1 MPMKLTHVELRNWR
15 NFAHIEFDLN
25 TRLFVV
31 GPNASG
37 KSNLLDALRFISDVA
52 NAGLNEAST
61 KKRGS
66 FRSIV
71 HGNAEECTLAFK
83 FDNSAL
89 QGYELSL
96 IQGYEPVI
104 YDGEEVGEELA
115 DVPNVK
121 AEDIFTADG
130 NVHLPSQVT
139 HIWGRKVVFAN
150 ETALQSATLSNS
162 FKGIRDY
169 FTGIH
174 YIHPN
179 PKKMLERG
187 RYDEHATGF
196 TQRVASRPDA
206 VLQPAIARIRPI
218 LASIVP
224 EIPCLRHKRI
234 GSNDDI
240 IFYSD
245 DPQKPGAFTHMR
257 FSEGTLRILGILFE
271 LATLPK
277 DTSLVLIEEPELFM
291 QPSVV
296 RSLPDFF
303 AAVAAD
309 RNVQMIITTHSPDL
323 IDNELIR
330 PDQVLM
336 LEPTDTGTKGTL
348 LSESQDPRVRSF
360 VKTGFPLSDA
370 VDSVNRRRIPLG
382 IWERR

>member
-1 MPMKLTHVELRNWR
+1 MKLTHVELRNWR

-31 GPNASG
+31 GPNAAG

-52 NAGLNEAST
+52 KMGLREAAER
-61 KKRGS
+61 RGGPKS
-66 FRSIV
+66 VSYVFSEENTAFLAFAFAE
-71 HGNAEECTLAFK
+71 GEEQKTYELLLSPCFAEEEGLFVIGERAKRATGAPTNYLEQINAKLARVNG
-83 FDNSAL
+83 D
-89 QGYELSL
+89 L
-96 IQGYEPVI
+96 IQGSEY
-104 YDGEEVGEELA
+104 
-115 DVPNVK
+115 
-121 AEDIFTADG
+121 
-130 NVHLPSQVT
+130 
-139 HIWGRKVVFAN
+139 
-150 ETALQSATLSNS
+150 TALQHDLTNED
-162 FKGIRDY
+162 IRDIRD
-169 FTGIH
+169 FFADIH

-196 TQRVASRPDA
+196 TQRAASLPDT
-206 VLQPAIARIRPI
+206 VLAPAIARIRPI
-218 LASIVP
+218 LASIVH
-224 EIPCLRHKRI
+224 EIPNLTYERRGTGK
-234 GSNDDI
+234 DLD
-240 IFYSD
+240 FYSD
-245 DPQKPGAFTHMR
+245 SYTGESNTSTVFSHDQ

-360 VKTGFPLSDA
+360 VKTGFPLSNA

-382 IWERR
+382 IWDHR

>member
-1 MPMKLTHVELRNWR
+1 MKLTHVELRNWR

-52 NAGLNEAST
+52 KQGLIATSPYYGDPNSYIRNNEVSCYFNIGFNESDSHFEYNLEVSSLT
-61 KKRGS
+61 GLRP
-66 FRSIV
+66 
-71 HGNAEECTLAFK
+71 
-83 FDNSAL
+83 
-89 QGYELSL
+89 ELSGQVDWEGRAVRTHESFQANGQDVN
-96 IQGYEPVI
+96 IDSIPSR
-104 YDGEEVGEELA
+104 LA
-115 DVPNVK
+115 DLTEMEFASNGHPL
-121 AEDIFTADG
+121 TG
-130 NVHLPSQVT
+130 VH
-139 HIWGRKVVFAN
+139 N
-150 ETALQSATLSNS
+150 ALS
-162 FKGIRDY
+162 GIR
-169 FTGIH
+169 

-206 VLQPAIARIRPI
+206 VLEPAIARIRPI

-224 EIPCLRHKRI
+224 EIPRLSYVRI
-234 GSNDDI
+234 GANDDI

-245 DPQKPGAFTHMR
+245 NPQEPGAFTHMR

-271 LATLPK
+271 LAVLPEGA
-277 DTSLVLIEEPELFM
+277 SLVLIEEPELFM

-309 RNVQMIITTHSPDL
+309 KDVQMIITTHSPEL

-360 VKTGFPLSDA
+360 VETGFPLSNA
-370 VDSVNRRRIPLG
+370 VDSVSRRRIPLG

>member
-37 KSNLLDALRFISDVA
+37 KSNLLGAMRFISDVA
-52 NAGLNEAST
+52 KQGLMATSPYYGDPNSYIRNNEVSCYFNIGFNESDSHFEYNLEVSSLT
-61 KKRGS
+61 GLRP
-66 FRSIV
+66 
-71 HGNAEECTLAFK
+71 
-83 FDNSAL
+83 
-89 QGYELSL
+89 ELSGQVDWEGRAVRTHESFQANGQDVN
-96 IQGYEPVI
+96 IDSIPSR
-104 YDGEEVGEELA
+104 LA
-115 DVPNVK
+115 DLTEMEFASNGHPL
-121 AEDIFTADG
+121 TG
-130 NVHLPSQVT
+130 VH
-139 HIWGRKVVFAN
+139 N
-150 ETALQSATLSNS
+150 ALS
-162 FKGIRDY
+162 GIR
-169 FTGIH
+169 

-196 TQRVASRPDA
+196 TQRVASLPDA
-206 VLQPAIARIRPI
+206 VLEPAIARIRPI

-224 EIPCLRHKRI
+224 EVPNLTYERRGTGK
-234 GSNDDI
+234 DLD
-240 IFYSD
+240 FYSD
-245 DPQKPGAFTHMR
+245 SYTGESNTSTVFSQYQ

-271 LATLPK
+271 LAVLPEGA
-277 DTSLVLIEEPELFM
+277 SLVLIEEPELFM

-309 RNVQMIITTHSPDL
+309 KDVQMIITTHSPEL

-360 VKTGFPLSDA
+360 VETGFPLSNA
-370 VDSVNRRRIPLG
+370 VDSVSRRRIPLG

>member
-1 MPMKLTHVELRNWR
+1 MKLTHVELRNWR

-52 NAGLNEAST
+52 NAGLYEAST
-61 KKRGS
+61 KKRDN
-66 FRSIV
+66 FQSIV
-71 HGNAEECTLAFK
+71 HGDAEGCSLAFR
-83 FDNSAL
+83 FDNSVM

-96 IQGYEPVI
+96 NKVYAPIIYE
-104 YDGEEVGEELA
+104 GEEVGEELA
-115 DVPNVK
+115 DVSAVE
-121 AEDIFTADG
+121 AEHIITADG
-130 NVHLPSQVT
+130 AVRLPPQVSHL
-139 HIWGRKVVFAN
+139 WGQDMADPY
-150 ETALQSATLSNS
+150 ETTLQSATRSTS
-162 FKGIRDY
+162 FKSIRDY
-169 FTGIH
+169 FVGIH

-206 VLQPAIARIRPI
+206 VLKPAIARIRPI

-224 EIPCLRHKRI
+224 EIPRLSYVRI
-234 GSNDDI
+234 GANDDI

-360 VKTGFPLSDA
+360 VETGFPLSDA